1 MNIMRP
7 KRRESPKEVAEK
19 LFQMYKEFN
28 YDAYFNKPHI
38 VGDFHLS
45 KMFCSAYISGREDS
59 AKTDEEQWYW
69 NQVGNELVKL

>member
-1 MNIMRP
+1 MNA
-7 KRRESPKEVAEK
+7 KEKAEEM
-19 LFQMYKEFN
+19 LDMYKQFN

-59 AKTDEEQWYW
+59 ATTNEEEKYW
-69 NQVGNELVKL
+69 KQVRNELVKL